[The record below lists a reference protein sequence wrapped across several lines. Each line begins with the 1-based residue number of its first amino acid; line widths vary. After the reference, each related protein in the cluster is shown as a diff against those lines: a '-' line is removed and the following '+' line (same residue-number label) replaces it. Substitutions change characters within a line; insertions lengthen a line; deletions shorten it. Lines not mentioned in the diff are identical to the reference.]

1 MAYEKSPLD
10 NLYHT
15 KRWDRTKLAVIDRC
29 NGRCSRCG
37 NIITGKFITH
47 HIKVASEDNFFDIDN
62 LTLLCFDCHQHVTFH
77 DDVKRDAV
85 KLNGTFTTK
94 NVDLIKFQCYSYLI
108 DISKQL
114 ICETKQKKP
123 CRGAQ
128 ISHSDFVS
136 INLRCTLKTEQIWW
150 RNRQTL

>member
-15 KRWDRTKLAVIDRC
+15 KRWDRTKLAVIDKC

-37 NIITGKFITH
+37 KIITGKFITH
-47 HIKVASEDNFFDIDN
+47 HIEVASEDNFFDIDS

-85 KLNGTFTTK
+85 KLNGSFTTK
-94 NVDLIKFQCYSYLI
+94 NVDLIKFQCYSYFI

-114 ICETKQKKP
+114 IRETKQKSRVVERKYYILILYLLTY
-123 CRGAQ
+123 AV
-128 ISHSDFVS
+128 H
-136 INLRCTLKTEQIWW
+136 
-150 RNRQTL
+150 